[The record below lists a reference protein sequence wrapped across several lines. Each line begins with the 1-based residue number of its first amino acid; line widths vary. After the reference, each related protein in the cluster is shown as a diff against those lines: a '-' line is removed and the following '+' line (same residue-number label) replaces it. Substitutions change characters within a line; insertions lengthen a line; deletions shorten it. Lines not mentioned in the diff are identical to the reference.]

1 MYFLYTFMMLHGL
14 GAKCLLIHIC
24 LFCSGHKRIKILCID
39 LGLLNTN
46 VEYAGYIQQMHE
58 LLGVC

>member
-1 MYFLYTFMMLHGL
+1 MLHGL
-14 GAKCLLIHIC
+14 GAKSLLIRIC
-24 LFCSGHKRIKILCID
+24 LFFSGHKKIKILCIH

-46 VEYAGYIQQMHE
+46 VEYEGYIQQMHE